1 MAPLRT
7 VLITTALALTTAVAH
22 ADSSVYIGAGVGRGH
37 VSDIYHTG
45 EIPGLGPFF
54 HIDNATAWDAIIGL
68 RPVQPFAVEATYIDL
83 GSDTYHWNNGQVS
96 YNAHAA
102 ALYAIGFLP
111 LPLPHLEVYGKA
123 GLAQW
128 QLNGK
133 TYISIVPLDRM
144 RRLSSPGAL
153 ACNCT
158 TAPSAFGS
166 NTTASRSCRR
176 VTPTSTR
183 SA

>member
-22 ADSSVYIGAGVGRGH
+22 ADSSVYIGAGVDRGH

-133 TYISIVPLDRM
+133 TYISIVPPRSDEATQ
-144 RRLSSPGAL
+144 RLGRWRATAL
-153 ACNCT
+153 R
-158 TAPSAFGS
+158 PH
-166 NTTASRSCRR
+166 R
-176 VTPTSTR
+176 R
-183 SA
+183 SARIRPLPDRAGE